1 MLPVE
6 CKQVAVITEQ
16 FSCEAN
22 DFKKKKNSKLFSR
35 VAKFVPIL
43 QAVVNS
49 SKQDEEQTRRQA
61 MFLNY
66 ELQYEPSL
74 SKTAVP
80 VHEDKFLDYQR
91 QLQLSAIE
99 FWCCHAR
106 MATPRWEGPTLVTD
120 KRLFMGKQ
128 LGNASWSRWNGK
140 YKWQIPLD
148 KMFRV
153 SAAEISLHFL
163 FIWRTAMR
171 WGDHPSWAKQST
183 LFSCLRVCTLI
194 YGSAPMS

>member
-6 CKQVAVITEQ
+6 CKEVAVITEQ

-66 ELQYEPSL
+66 ELQHEPSL
-74 SKTAVP
+74 SKMAVP

-120 KRLFMGKQ
+120 RRLLMGKQ

-148 KMFRV
+148 KIFRV
-153 SAAEISLHFL
+153 SAAGISLHFL
-163 FIWRTAMR
+163 
-171 WGDHPSWAKQST
+171 
-183 LFSCLRVCTLI
+183 I
-194 YGSAPMS
+194 YVKDCNEMGGPPFLS

>member
-49 SKQDEEQTRRQA
+49 SKQDEQTRRQV

-66 ELQYEPSL
+66 ELQHEPSL

-99 FWCCHAR
+99 F
-106 MATPRWEGPTLVTD
+106 
-120 KRLFMGKQ
+120 
-128 LGNASWSRWNGK
+128 
-140 YKWQIPLD
+140 
-148 KMFRV
+148 
-153 SAAEISLHFL
+153 
-163 FIWRTAMR
+163 
-171 WGDHPSWAKQST
+171 
-183 LFSCLRVCTLI
+183 
-194 YGSAPMS
+194 